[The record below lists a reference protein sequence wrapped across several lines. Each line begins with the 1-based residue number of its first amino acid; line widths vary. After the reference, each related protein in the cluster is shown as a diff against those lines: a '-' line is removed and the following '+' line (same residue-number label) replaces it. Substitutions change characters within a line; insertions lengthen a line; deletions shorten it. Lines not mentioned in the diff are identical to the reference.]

1 MHAFIAT
8 RSITPANAFSSPIG
22 SWMGMTVRPNTP
34 RSESSD
40 RWRLARSRSSRFN
53 AMSLGIDSASAVS
66 HTFSVETSTPCSAS
80 TTTRAASATR
90 SAARA
95 SLRKFA
101 RPGVSMKL
109 ILVLFHSA

>member
-1 MHAFIAT
+1 MS
-8 RSITPANAFSSPIG
+8 RGTPSS
-22 SWMGMTVRPNTP
+22 
-34 RSESSD
+34 
-40 RWRLARSRSSRFN
+40 
-53 AMSLGIDSASAVS
+53 SAAS
-66 HTFSVETSTPCSAS
+66 HTFSVETSTPATAS

-101 RPGVSMKL
+101 MPGVSMKL